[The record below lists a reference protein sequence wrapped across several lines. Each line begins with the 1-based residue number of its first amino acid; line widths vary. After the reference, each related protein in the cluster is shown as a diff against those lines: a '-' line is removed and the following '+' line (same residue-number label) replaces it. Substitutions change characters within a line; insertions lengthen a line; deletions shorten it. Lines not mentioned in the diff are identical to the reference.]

1 MANFFN
7 LFPKTRYTLSNSRYP
22 EYQLITDILFRT
34 AIIKEALTNSSSYIK
49 YVIRDG
55 DTPDIL
61 ATKVYNDPEAHWMI
75 LYANDMV
82 DPQFDW
88 PLASSVFPKYIID
101 KYRSMAEADEGRSL
115 QDYEVVAWTQN
126 LTNPASIH
134 HYEKV
139 IKHVNNAAQTVNEM
153 RYIINQTKLTDND
166 LDVPYDYY
174 SILPEEQ
181 GVTPIN
187 LEINGQTIIET
198 VYHEAV
204 TYYDYEEKLNEDK
217 RNIRII
223 KKEYYPQIVEEFRSL
238 TNTNRFPFLRG
249 IA

>member
-7 LFPKTRYTLSNSRYP
+7 LFPRTRYTLSNSKYP
-22 EYQLITDILFRT
+22 EYQLVTDILFRT
-34 AIIKEALTNSSSYIK
+34 AIIKEVLTNSSSYIK
-49 YVIRDG
+49 YVVRDG

-61 ATKVYNDPEAHWMI
+61 AAKVYNDPEAHWMI

-88 PLASSVFPKYIID
+88 PLTSSVFPKYIVD
-101 KYRSMAEADEGRSL
+101 KYRAMAEADEGQPL
-115 QDYEVVAWTQN
+115 QDFEVIAWTQN

-139 IKHVNNAAQTVNEM
+139 IKRVNNAAQTESET
-153 RYIINQTKLTDND
+153 RFIINKSKLTDNE

-174 SILPEEQ
+174 DNLADVQ
-181 GVTPIN
+181 DVTPVN
-187 LEINGQTIIET
+187 LEIDGQTVIET
-198 VYHEAV
+198 VYREAV
-204 TYYDYEEKLNEDK
+204 TYYDYEEKLNEEK

-223 KKEYYPQIVEEFRSL
+223 KKEFYPQVVEEFRAL
-238 TNTNRFPFLRG
+238 TNTTRFPFLRG
-249 IA
+249 VA

>member
-1 MANFFN
+1 M
-7 LFPKTRYTLSNSRYP
+7 
-22 EYQLITDILFRT
+22 
-34 AIIKEALTNSSSYIK
+34 
-49 YVIRDG
+49 VRDG

-61 ATKVYNDPEAHWMI
+61 AAKVYNDPEAHWMI

-88 PLASSVFPKYIID
+88 PMTSTVFPKYIVD
-101 KYRSMAEADEGRSL
+101 KYRAMAEADEGQTL
-115 QDYEVVAWTQN
+115 QDFEVIAWTQN

-139 IKHVNNAAQTVNEM
+139 IKHVNNTTQTTNETRHIVN
-153 RYIINQTKLTDND
+153 QSKLTNND
-166 LDVPYDYY
+166 LTVPYDYY
-174 SILPEEQ
+174 DILPEEQ

-187 LEINGQTIIET
+187 LVIDGQTIIET
-198 VYHEAV
+198 VYREAV
-204 TYYDYEEKLNEDK
+204 TYYDYEEKLNEDR

-223 KKEYYPQIVEEFRSL
+223 KKEYYPQIVEEFRAL

-249 IA
+249 VA

>member
-7 LFPKTRYTLSNSRYP
+7 LFPRTRYTLSNSKYP
-22 EYQLITDILFRT
+22 EYQLVTDILFRT
-34 AIIKEALTNSSSYIK
+34 AIIKEVLTNSSSYIK

-61 ATKVYNDPEAHWMI
+61 AAKVYNDPEAHWMI

-88 PLASSVFPKYIID
+88 PLTSSVFPKYIVD
-101 KYRSMAEADEGRSL
+101 KYRAMAEADGGQPL
-115 QDYEVVAWTQN
+115 QDFEVIAWTQN

-139 IKHVNNAAQTVNEM
+139 IKRVNNAAQTESET
-153 RYIINQTKLTDND
+153 RFIINKSKLTDNE

-174 SILPEEQ
+174 DNLADVQ
-181 GVTPIN
+181 DVTPVN
-187 LEINGQTIIET
+187 LEIDGQTVIET
-198 VYHEAV
+198 VYREAV
-204 TYYDYEEKLNEDK
+204 TYYDYEEKLNEEK

-223 KKEYYPQIVEEFRSL
+223 KKEFYPQVVEEFKAL
-238 TNTNRFPFLRG
+238 TNTTRFPFLRG
-249 IA
+249 VA